1 MNLANFFSL
10 LRAALVIPVVWF
22 YMEGW
27 ISLSFLIFVFA
38 AFTDYLDGFF
48 ARKKNQVTDFGK
60 VFDQVS
66 DKILVISTAVAML
79 DVLPLWYVLVVFA
92 RDTFINGLRILA
104 ASRGNVVPARWIG
117 KAKTVSQF
125 VVLIAAYLFKMGF
138 LSNALLMFFV
148 VLSLTVTVISW
159 ITYTIDIA
167 RITKLEG

>member
-1 MNLANFFSL
+1 
-10 LRAALVIPVVWF
+10 
-22 YMEGW
+22 
-27 ISLSFLIFVFA
+27 
-38 AFTDYLDGFF
+38 
-48 ARKKNQVTDFGK
+48 
-60 VFDQVS
+60 
-66 DKILVISTAVAML
+66 
-79 DVLPLWYVLVVFA
+79 
-92 RDTFINGLRILA
+92 
-104 ASRGNVVPARWIG
+104 VPARWIG

>member
-1 MNLANFFSL
+1 M
-10 LRAALVIPVVWF
+10 V
-22 YMEGW
+22 
-27 ISLSFLIFVFA
+27 
-38 AFTDYLDGFF
+38 FF

-92 RDTFINGLRILA
+92 RDTFVNGLRILA

-138 LSNALLMFFV
+138 LSNALLMF
-148 VLSLTVTVISW
+148 LWCSHSQ
-159 ITYTIDIA
+159 
-167 RITKLEG
+167 

>member
-1 MNLANFFSL
+1 MGVSDMNLANFFSL

-92 RDTFINGLRILA
+92 RDTFVNGLRILA
-104 ASRGNVVPARWIG
+104 AS
-117 KAKTVSQF
+117 
-125 VVLIAAYLFKMGF
+125 
-138 LSNALLMFFV
+138 
-148 VLSLTVTVISW
+148 
-159 ITYTIDIA
+159 
-167 RITKLEG
+167 